1 MYQIRKL
8 KPAPFSRE
16 ILVAPISLLIFFFLL
31 KISGPQAAYV
41 ALVPL
46 FIMMMLIGL
55 LIYVRT
61 KNTGH
66 IVLAGIGFTMVIM
79 SVLFALYGRGVS
91 KPFMGFLIIVMVI
104 LLPILLY
111 MTFTRKNKWRTREML
126 ELAAFPVKDIE
137 SGFTERPMPVGK
149 ADFTP
154 GEMEAFTEFMKRN
167 LIGIPVY
174 DQDKIIFVINY
185 NYSFLMGFNNEYKEK
200 TYVSFDRDGNV
211 LAHISLQDYMKYR
224 DRYAFDQLC
233 ESMGKLVIEFLDLYK
248 KGEGQRVID
257 QLNDLQ
263 LNPFT

>member
-8 KPAPFSRE
+8 KPAPFNKE
-16 ILVAPISLLIFFFLL
+16 ILVGPIALLIFFFLM
-31 KISGPQAAYV
+31 KTSGPQAAYI
-41 ALVPL
+41 ALIP
-46 FIMMMLIGL
+46 FMLLMSMLGL
-55 LIYVRT
+55 LIYLRT
-61 KNTGH
+61 KNAGH
-66 IVLAGIGFTMVIM
+66 IILAGVGAAG
-79 SVLFALYGRGVS
+79 VLMALLFGIYGRDVS
-91 KPFMGFLIIVMVI
+91 KPLMGAVILLLVI

-149 ADFTP
+149 ADFTH
-154 GEMEAFTEFMKRN
+154 GEMEAFTEFMRRN

-174 DQDKIIFVINY
+174 DEDKIIFVINY
-185 NYSFLMGFNNEYKEK
+185 NYTFLMGFNNEYKDK
-200 TYVSFDRDGNV
+200 TYVSFDPDGNV
-211 LAHISLQDYMKYR
+211 LAHISLKDYMKYR